1 MQPYIGNY
9 VSSYGL
15 FASIGLFAMMLIS
28 YFRNKK
34 LSFIEFLL
42 LEILMVIGAVLGS
55 KLMFIITQIP
65 DIIMHFSIKYM
76 AEKIITSG
84 TSAGGALSALTGA
97 TGNCEDYEPFLKAI
111 CAADERDDIFAANCY
126 CPIHNLDNADTAY
139 EWWEA
144 FLNYKR

>member
-1 MQPYIGNY
+1 MGRAP
-9 VSSYGL
+9 
-15 FASIGLFAMMLIS
+15 ALIVDM
-28 YFRNKK
+28 KA
-34 LSFIEFLL
+34 
-42 LEILMVIGAVLGS
+42 VIRYLRHNRDV
-55 KLMFIITQIP
+55 IP
-65 DIIMHFSIKYM
+65 GDV
-76 AEKIITSG
+76 EKIITSG

-97 TGNCEDYEPFLKAI
+97 TGNCEDYEPFFKAI